1 MEFTSPDQFMVRKE
15 ITLSK
20 ARNAQMTIE
29 IKWFENAGYKPGEKI
44 TVFDHAP
51 TGALMLLPKTMAVG
65 IIKAKRKN
73 STKIKKGLASA

>member
-1 MEFTSPDQFMVRKE
+1 MDIVDPQQLIVRKE

-51 TGALMLLPKTMAVG
+51 TGAMMLLPKKMATSV
-65 IIKAKRKN
+65 IKAK
-73 STKIKKGLASA
+73 KGLVSA